1 MQKNLASYENFVKTQ
16 QQVPK
21 TNRPDV
27 NTFGELSK
35 NGVEVSIIKQ
45 EPIDIDD
52 NINQVIINSTKK
64 FKTKK

>member
-27 NTFGELSK
+27 STFGELSK

-45 EPIDIDD
+45 EPLDIDD
-52 NINQVIINSTKK
+52 NVNQVRNNKQQQKK
-64 FKTKK
+64 N

>member
-1 MQKNLASYENFVKTQ
+1 MQKNLASYENYVKTQ

-27 NTFGELSK
+27 GTFGELSK

-45 EPIDIDD
+45 EPLDIDD
-52 NINQVIINSTKK
+52 NVNQVRIEQAKHKK
-64 FKTKK
+64 KTN

>member
-1 MQKNLASYENFVKTQ
+1 MQKNLTSYENFVKSQ

-27 NTFGELSK
+27 STFGELSK

-52 NINQVIINSTKK
+52 NVNQVKRKLNLRKK
-64 FKTKK
+64 KN

>member
-1 MQKNLASYENFVKTQ
+1 MQKNLASYDNYVKSQ

-27 NTFGELSK
+27 STFGELSK

-45 EPIDIDD
+45 EPIDIDE
-52 NINQVIINSTKK
+52 NVNQVK
-64 FKTKK
+64 

>member
-1 MQKNLASYENFVKTQ
+1 MQKNLTSYENFVKSQ

-27 NTFGELSK
+27 STFGELSK

-52 NINQVIINSTKK
+52 NVNQVKRKLNLRKK
-64 FKTKK
+64 KI

>member
-27 NTFGELSK
+27 STFGELSK

-45 EPIDIDD
+45 EPIDVDE
-52 NINQVIINSTKK
+52 NVNQVKKK
-64 FKTKK
+64 FNLIKKQKI